1 MEQIFYK
8 EGKVIYMKI
17 NADRIQRT
25 LTAGVLREKLG
36 DYPVVQKLTR
46 GKADDYEFGTFNL
59 IDREDY
65 MACKLWCE
73 EDVSNSLKKLG
84 YKGTDEQVKKVLK
97 KSSLKEDL
105 EAATEDDWNLI
116 ESACDEAGFYRK
128 ENIQKAKELWGEF
141 GDVPMNPETEC
152 IEVDWH
158 GFPAGT
164 KREEIWYWFEDEF
177 NVSVAKD
184 LMFE

>member
-1 MEQIFYK
+1 M

-25 LTAGVLREKLG
+25 LTAGVLKEKLG
-36 DYPVVQKLTR
+36 DYLVIQNLIR
-46 GKADDYEFGTFNL
+46 GKADDYIFDDFNL
-59 IDREDY
+59 IDRKEY
-65 MACKLWCE
+65 VACKLWCR
-73 EDVSNSLKKLG
+73 EDIADELKKLG
-84 YKGTDEQVKKVLK
+84 YKGTNEQIEKVLK
-97 KSSLKEDL
+97 KSSLEEDL

-128 ENIQKAKELWGEF
+128 ENVLKSKELWIEF

-164 KREEIWYWFEDEF
+164 NREEIWHWFEEEF
-177 NVSVAKD
+177 DVSVAED
-184 LMFE
+184 LMF